1 METQITQVITYV
13 ALHPS
18 ITIAGIIAAL
28 IVFKITK
35 RMAHTIISAAVTAAV
50 WYFLRKYGF

>member
-13 ALHPS
+13 AFHPS